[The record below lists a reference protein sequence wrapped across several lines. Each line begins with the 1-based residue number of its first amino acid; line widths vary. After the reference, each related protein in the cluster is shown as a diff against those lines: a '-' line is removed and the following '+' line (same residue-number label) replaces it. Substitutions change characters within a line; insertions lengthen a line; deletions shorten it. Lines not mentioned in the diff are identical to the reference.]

1 LRDLIIIIFLDEKRR
16 GDKGVRRR
24 RRGKESKWR
33 SSLPSPSSDPPFFT
47 CGWTRTMARSLRS
60 QEGSSPLISDEEA
73 GDDDEEAGDEEE
85 VEKTTPGRLRRGEWA
100 AATPT
105 VLLPRRG
112 QTGAGVCRK
121 APTAAEARKDL
132 RTSGDPR
139 SIRTEIGTALE
150 NVEGRFELLGL
161 GLEEK

>member
-1 LRDLIIIIFLDEKRR
+1 
-16 GDKGVRRR
+16 
-24 RRGKESKWR
+24 
-33 SSLPSPSSDPPFFT
+33 
-47 CGWTRTMARSLRS
+47 MARSLRS
-60 QEGSSPLISDEEA
+60 QEGSSPLSSDEEA
-73 GDDDEEAGDEEE
+73 GDDDEEAGDEE

-150 NVEGRFELLGL
+150 NVEGRFELLGM